1 MASNQLK
8 MNPGGSGA
16 LGGFMSQLRNPEL
29 MKPQSF
35 IMGSK
40 EICPIFV
47 QKGDVIFII
56 LKGQQTLPSA
66 LSIGISLKI

>member
-1 MASNQLK
+1 

-47 QKGDVIFII
+47 QREVLF
-56 LKGQQTLPSA
+56 LLY
-66 LSIGISLKI
+66 